1 MFVRVIFLRHVGGP
15 VLMHQQSE
23 DTVVLEEEE
32 ENGVDK
38 AKAANGGGG
47 GGVVKNGHRSNSF
60 YGGGGGSS
68 WRQRQR
74 RRRATLGGGGGGG
87 GPKLPVGRVRIRRK
101 QLLQLL
107 PCLFLVLAQKTL
119 FFCFRPPMV
128 PSRAWAAVAEGGT
141 HCSYIE
147 RERVRKSLS

>member
-1 MFVRVIFLRHVGGP
+1 
-15 VLMHQQSE
+15 MHQHSE

-87 GPKLPVGRVRIRRK
+87 GGPKLPVGRVRIRRK
-101 QLLQLL
+101 QL
-107 PCLFLVLAQKTL
+107 FTFFVSSFRSKNA

-141 HCSYIE
+141 HCSCIE
-147 RERVRKSLS
+147 RERVLKSLY

>member
-1 MFVRVIFLRHVGGP
+1 
-15 VLMHQQSE
+15 MHQQSE

-32 ENGVDK
+32 EDGVDK

-87 GPKLPVGRVRIRRK
+87 PKLPVGRVRIRRK
-101 QLLQLL
+101 ELLQIL

-119 FFCFRPPMV
+119 IFCFRPPMV

>member
-87 GPKLPVGRVRIRRK
+87 PKLPVGRVRIRRK